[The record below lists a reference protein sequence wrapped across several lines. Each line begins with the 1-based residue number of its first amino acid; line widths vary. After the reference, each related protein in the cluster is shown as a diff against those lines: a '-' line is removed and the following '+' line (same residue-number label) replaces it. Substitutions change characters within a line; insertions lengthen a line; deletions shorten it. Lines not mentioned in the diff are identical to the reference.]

1 MSIDAN
7 RELAMRVFIGLAVPM
22 KANQAIDE
30 LLIHYCHE
38 GKCHPLDRHLTLFFL
53 GEVKAVE
60 LRALIGEINLLQCH
74 GPIKWHGTKIDVFPD
89 ARRPKVWALEGE
101 NTVELMALRERLLQ
115 LPSLSRL
122 LSTPLNQSFRP
133 HVSLIR
139 RPNAGLVEKKV
150 SLGIEFKR
158 LGIYESD
165 LSKTQ
170 EQGPR
175 YTEIIG
181 WDLE

>member
-7 RELAMRVFIGLAVPM
+7 RELAMRVFIGLAVPI

-139 RPNAGLVEKKV
+139 RPKAGLMERKV

>member
-1 MSIDAN
+1 
-7 RELAMRVFIGLAVPM
+7 MRVFIGLAVP
-22 KANQAIDE
+22 KTVNQAIDDQ
-30 LLIHYCHE
+30 LKHLSYE
-38 GKCHPLDRHLTLFFL
+38 GMCHPLDRHLTLFFL

-60 LRALIGEINLLQCH
+60 LRALIDEINLLQCH

-101 NTVELMALRERLLQ
+101 NTVELTALRERLLK

-139 RPNAGLVEKKV
+139 RPKAGLSEKKV

-170 EQGPR
+170 EQGQR
-175 YTEIIG
+175 YTEVIG